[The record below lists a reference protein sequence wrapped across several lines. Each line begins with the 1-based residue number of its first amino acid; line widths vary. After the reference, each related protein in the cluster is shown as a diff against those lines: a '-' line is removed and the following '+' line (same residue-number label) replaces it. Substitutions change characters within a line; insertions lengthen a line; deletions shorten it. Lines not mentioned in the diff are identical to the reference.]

1 MRRYEKRVSRP
12 VSQPVEREVLVETCC
27 DLCGKVAKLGTWEK
41 STYEVNEVEIEVTV
55 RQKDGVS
62 YPDGGW
68 GTELRVDLCPTCFK
82 ETLIP
87 FLRQKGAEIEE
98 REWEF

>member
-1 MRRYEKRVSRP
+1 MRRYEKR
-12 VSQPVEREVLVETCC
+12 VSQPVEREVLIETCC
-27 DLCGKVAKLGTWEK
+27 DLCGAVAKDGDWNK

-68 GTELRVDLCPTCFK
+68 GTELLVDMCPTCFK
-82 ETLIP
+82 ETLMP
-87 FLRQKGAEIEE
+87 FLRQKGAKIEG
-98 REWEF
+98 RDWDF